1 MLERIFSVLLVSSSE
16 KFSASIKNALANE
29 PYEIK
34 TIDTIQKAKRLVV
47 EKDFD
52 ILIINSPLVDDFGLD
67 FAIDEATKDIESIL
81 LFVNAELETE
91 IYYKTYQY
99 GILTLSKPSTIGVLM
114 QSLRLLT
121 SSIIKK
127 ERLYTKQSDL
137 KTRLEEI
144 KLINNA
150 KLLLIEHKRISEDEA
165 HRFLEKRAMDLR
177 KSKIDIAKEII
188 DEYYKKESIW
198 NIYLLQVEWY
208 QGLVKV

>member
-1 MLERIFSVLLVSSSE
+1 MLERIFSVLLVSSS
-16 KFSASIKNALANE
+16 KNFSASIINALANE

>member
-1 MLERIFSVLLVSSSE
+1 MLERIFSVLLVSSS
-16 KFSASIKNALANE
+16 KNFSASIINALANE

-188 DEYYKKESIW
+188 DEYYKKESI
-198 NIYLLQVEWY
+198 
-208 QGLVKV
+208 

>member
-1 MLERIFSVLLVSSSE
+1 MLERIFSVLLVSSS
-16 KFSASIKNALANE
+16 KNFSASIINALAHE

-47 EKDFD
+47 EQDFD

-67 FAIDEATKDIESIL
+67 FAIDEASKDIESVL
-81 LFVNAELETE
+81 FFVNAELETE

-121 SSIIKK
+121 SSIMKK

-165 HRFLEKRAMDLR
+165 HRYLEKRAMDLR
-177 KSKIDIAKEII
+177 RSKIDIAKEII
-188 DEYYKKESIW
+188 DEYHKRES
-198 NIYLLQVEWY
+198 
-208 QGLVKV
+208 K

>member
-1 MLERIFSVLLVSSSE
+1 MLERIFSVLLVSSS
-16 KFSASIKNALANE
+16 KNFSASIINALAHE

-47 EKDFD
+47 EQDFD

-67 FAIDEATKDIESIL
+67 FAIDEASKDIESVL
-81 LFVNAELETE
+81 FFVNAELETE

-121 SSIIKK
+121 SSIMKK

-165 HRFLEKRAMDLR
+165 HRYLEKRAMDLR
-177 KSKIDIAKEII
+177 RSKIDIAKEII
-188 DEYYKKESIW
+188 DEYHKRESKW
-198 NIYLLQVEWY
+198 NIYLLQAE
-208 QGLVKV
+208 

>member
-1 MLERIFSVLLVSSSE
+1 MLERIFSVLLVSSS
-16 KFSASIKNALANE
+16 KNFSASIINALANE

-81 LFVNAELETE
+81 PFVNAELETE

-188 DEYYKKESIW
+188 DEYYKKESI
-198 NIYLLQVEWY
+198 
-208 QGLVKV
+208 